1 MFVFVAKP
9 PISALVFEIQ
19 LNIVVLPVLVKP
31 MIPQFNAIIIYFL
44 ILAKIIK
51 GQRQKAKG
59 KRFFLVKNDCRDVSM
74 FPKNEHTLKRLTN

>member
-9 PISALVFEIQ
+9 PISAFVFEIQ

-31 MIPQFNAIIIYFL
+31 MIPQFNAIIFYFL

-51 GQRQKAKG
+51 G
-59 KRFFLVKNDCRDVSM
+59 
-74 FPKNEHTLKRLTN
+74 